1 MFLYIYAD
9 FFSLYKPGQIEEV
22 MAGRMGPLPVTQGS
36 LLTAAVLMLIPAL
49 MVFLSLAL
57 KPVVGRWANIILG
70 VLYTAVNI
78 GNLVGETWAF
88 YLLFGVVE
96 MALTLLIVGYA
107 WKWRHAEAFDVQQQA
122 HISRKEQTHENLAE
136 IWRFRRAV
144 PGSRVPDRNGALY
157 RRAG

>member
-1 MFLYIYAD
+1 MDTIDKATEGADVKVPVQMKLSTLWAALMFLYIYAD
-9 FFSLYKPGQIEEV
+9 IFSLYKPGQVEEV

-36 LLTAAVLMLIPAL
+36 LLTASVLMLIPAL

-57 KPVVGRWANIILG
+57 KPAVGRWVNIILG
-70 VLYTAVNI
+70 ALYTAVNI

-107 WKWRHAEAFDVQQQA
+107 WKWH
-122 HISRKEQTHENLAE
+122 HKE
-136 IWRFRRAV
+136 
-144 PGSRVPDRNGALY
+144 
-157 RRAG
+157 

>member
-1 MFLYIYAD
+1 MNVINKTTEGGPAKTPAQMKLSALWAALMFLYIYAD

-22 MAGRMGPLPVTQGS
+22 MAGHMGPLPATQGS
-36 LLTAAVLMLIPAL
+36 VLTAAVLMLIPAL

-70 VLYTAVNI
+70 ALYTAVNI

-107 WKWRHAEAFDVQQQA
+107 WKWRNPEV
-122 HISRKEQTHENLAE
+122 
-136 IWRFRRAV
+136 
-144 PGSRVPDRNGALY
+144 
-157 RRAG
+157 

>member
-1 MFLYIYAD
+1 MNTINKATEKVDGQIPVQVKLSALWAALMFLYIYAD
-9 FFSLYKPGQIEEV
+9 IFSLYKPGQIEEV

-36 LLTAAVLMLIPAL
+36 LLAASIMMLFPAF

-57 KPVVGRWANIILG
+57 KPRVARWANIILG

-88 YLLFGVVE
+88 YIFFGLVE

-107 WKWRHAEAFDVQQQA
+107 WKWRSSE
-122 HISRKEQTHENLAE
+122 
-136 IWRFRRAV
+136 
-144 PGSRVPDRNGALY
+144 G
-157 RRAG
+157 

>member
-1 MFLYIYAD
+1 MNVINQTTEGGPAKTPVQMKLSALWATLMFLYIYAD

-36 LLTAAVLMLIPAL
+36 VLTAAVLMLIPAL

-70 VLYTAVNI
+70 ALYTAVNI

-107 WKWRHAEAFDVQQQA
+107 WKWRHAEA
-122 HISRKEQTHENLAE
+122 
-136 IWRFRRAV
+136 
-144 PGSRVPDRNGALY
+144 
-157 RRAG
+157 